1 MLQIFLKF
9 ISGSSSKITAAP
21 CKRNLCTTTV
31 SLRKSRKIITRIMM
45 VNSALQRISNRND
58 K

>member
-9 ISGSSSKITAAP
+9 ISRLSSKITAAS

-31 SLRKSRKIITRIMM
+31 SLRKSQNYNKDNNGQQRVTA
-45 VNSALQRISNRND
+45 NLQQE
-58 K
+58 